1 MNTQK
6 LTKRLSAIMI
16 IAIIISCFTVLPVSA
31 AASGGDMS
39 VSEVA
44 PLTAGNLYDGDTSGA
59 YATVINPT
67 NEAYSGKVTV
77 KFSLDGR
84 TIDTVTKD
92 VTISAKGS
100 VRIVTSKKAQL
111 WFGNHLLKAM
121 ATIDGTQL
129 PQLKKRVAVI
139 DDKNPEPPVTE
150 PTTEPTTKPTEKPT
164 EPTTEKPTEP
174 TTEKPTEPT
183 TEKPTEPT
191 TQPTTAPVEY
201 GNPDLTITDISWEP
215 ASPNTGDKVV
225 FSATVKNI
233 GTKSTNA
240 NQKLGLRFDI
250 GSVGEYRT
258 WNDALQEPLKPGES
272 RKLTATGGR
281 NDSSEVSGN
290 AWIAVS
296 GTHTVIAIVDDDN
309 KYEESNENN
318 NTLQK
323 TITVTDK
330 QTPTEPTQ
338 PTEPPK
344 PGERQGTAIA
354 YPQQADFSAANGY
367 SMTAGANNA
376 KITMFKTLCNN
387 SRRWVG
393 NYPQTSEVAVAMFD
407 IQNNGPVTVSL
418 TFPNGTNASNTV
430 VRPTDKGVAASVSG
444 QTATFTLPGAGQYS
458 IEPNGNSDQAV
469 LIFVNK
475 QENAPSGNVQTI
487 ARGTATEHWDWNLDG
502 QTLYIAPGATL
513 NGNVKFYGSGTV
525 CGQGVITGNKRD
537 TWLVAGQKIPIEC
550 WMANMTIKGVSILN
564 SNAWCIQLQKSQ
576 RATVENVKI
585 ISGRPN
591 GDGISLQSSE
601 NVTIKDCFIRTW
613 DDGIVVKN
621 YQGDMNSHDITATN
635 CVLWTDLAQSME
647 IGFETNKGRNG
658 DPRIYNVTFDKIYVI
673 HAFHKA
679 PISIH
684 NGDNAKIYGVRFTN
698 IYVDDIRTGQG
709 DGWNLL
715 VDITNLT
722 GSQIGGADGW
732 TTVGDRGTINDVTID
747 GLYVRGGNDDYRM
760 RFDSSTGGSINGVTV
775 KNYYH
780 KGAKAGRERADI
792 KSAGVNF
799 E

>member
-1 MNTQK
+1 MQK
-6 LTKRLSAIMI
+6 FTKRLSSIMI

-31 AASGGDMS
+31 AAGDGDLS

-44 PLTAGNLYDGDTSGA
+44 PLTAGNLYDGDTTGV

-67 NEAYSGKVTV
+67 NDTYSGNITV
-77 KFSLDGR
+77 KFSFDGR
-84 TIDTVTKD
+84 TVDTVSKD

-100 VRIVTSKKAQL
+100 VRIATSKKAQL
-111 WFGNHLLKAM
+111 WFGNHMLKAM
-121 ATIDGTQL
+121 ATVGGTEL

-150 PTTEPTTKPTEKPT
+150 PTTV
-164 EPTTEKPTEP
+164 PTTEKPTEP

-183 TEKPTEPT
+183 TEPT
-191 TQPTTAPVEY
+191 TVPVEY

-215 ASPNTGDKVV
+215 ESPNTGDKVV

-250 GSVGEYRT
+250 DSEGEYRT

-281 NDSSEVSGN
+281 NDSNEVSGN

-296 GTHTVIAIVDDDN
+296 GTHTVIALVDDDN

-323 TITVTDK
+323 QITVTNK
-330 QTPTEPTQ
+330 ETPTEPTQ
-338 PTEPPK
+338 PTDPVT

-387 SRRWVG
+387 SRRWAE
-393 NYPQTSEVAVAMFD
+393 NFHPATSEVTIAMFD
-407 IQNNGPVTVSL
+407 IQNDGPVTVSL
-418 TFPNGTNASNTV
+418 TFPGGTNASNTV
-430 VRPTDKGVAASVSG
+430 VRPTDKGVTASVSG

-469 LIFVNK
+469 LIFVSK
-475 QENAPSGNVQTI
+475 QENAPSGNIQTI
-487 ARGTATEHWDWNLDG
+487 ASGTSTEHWDWSLNG

-513 NGNVKFYGSGTV
+513 NGDLDFYGSGTV
-525 CGQGVITGNKRD
+525 CGRGVITGKNRD
-537 TWLVAGQKIPIEC
+537 TWGGNGSLVKLPIEG
-550 WMANMTIKGVSILN
+550 WMANMTIKGISILN
-564 SNAWCIQLQKSQ
+564 SNAWCIQLGKCPG
-576 RATVENVKI
+576 ATIENVKI

-591 GDGISLQSSE
+591 GDGISIQSSQ

-621 YQGDMNSHDITATN
+621 YHGDMNSHDITATN

-647 IGFETNKGRNG
+647 IGFETNKGQNG
-658 DPRIYNVTFDKIYVI
+658 DPRIYNVTFDKMYVI

-684 NGDNAKIYGVRFTN
+684 NGDNANIYGVKFTN

-722 GSQIGGADGW
+722 GSEIGGASSW
-732 TTVGDRGTINDVTID
+732 TTVGARGTISDVTID
-747 GLYVRGGNDDYRM
+747 GLYVRGGNDNYRM
-760 RFDSSTGGSINGVTV
+760 RFDSHTGGSINGVTV

-780 KGAKAGRERADI
+780 KGTKAGRERADVN
-792 KSAGVNF
+792 SAGVNF